1 MNTFALEILS
11 PEGVAFKGDVYSVS
25 LPTQAGIIEILPGH
39 TNLVTKL
46 KRGEIIIDSGNGA
59 ELKKIAVSSGFAE
72 ILPNA
77 LNLVADFAVIS
88 DDANRHKIEEAVKLA
103 AQIKLN
109 KKEAVNSAAVEM
121 QLKKAASELKS
132 SAPIK
137 RKKR

>member
-11 PEGVAFKGDVYSVS
+11 PEGSVFHGDVYSVS

-46 KRGEIIIDSGNGA
+46 KRGEIIIDLGSGK
-59 ELKKIAVSSGFAE
+59 EVKKIAVSSGFAE
-72 ILPNA
+72 ISQISVNI
-77 LNLVADFAVIS
+77 VAEFAVIS
-88 DDANRHKIEEAVKLA
+88 DEENKHKIEEAVKLA
-103 AQIKLN
+103 SQIKLR
-109 KKEAVNSAAVEM
+109 KKDAQSAAAIEM

-132 SAPIK
+132 NAQIK